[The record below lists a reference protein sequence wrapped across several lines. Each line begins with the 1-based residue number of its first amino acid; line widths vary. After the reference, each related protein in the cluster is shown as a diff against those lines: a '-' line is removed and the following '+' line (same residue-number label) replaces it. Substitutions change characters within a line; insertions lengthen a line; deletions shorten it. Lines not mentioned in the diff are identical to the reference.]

1 MTSVVVVGAFLVGGT
16 IGRGAVRA
24 AIGHVDASRSQWKH
38 QALGD
43 LSLTAPGKFAR
54 SALQLPPDARDQV
67 GRLVV
72 SSEQFRSDSK
82 DIGVLV
88 ARFTYRDDVLVSL
101 DGAAS
106 GAMQRM
112 GETPGI
118 TDLVFTTE
126 TVEPDVRQTHA
137 RFRTAG
143 TQARSELVV
152 IQRGQTL
159 WQIQVMAPDGPRVVQ
174 RMRRIIDSVVLR
186 DEE

>member
-1 MTSVVVVGAFLVGGT
+1 MVVGAFFVGGT

-24 AIGHVDASRSQWKH
+24 AIGHVNESRSQAKH

-43 LSLTAPGKFAR
+43 LSLTAPGTFAR
-54 SALQLPPDARDQV
+54 SALHLPAEARDQI
-67 GRLVV
+67 GPLVV

-88 ARFTYRDDVLVSL
+88 TRFTYRDDVLVSL

-118 TDLVFTTE
+118 SDLVFTTE
-126 TVEPDVRQTHA
+126 TVEPDVRETHA

-143 TQARSELVV
+143 RPARSESIL

-159 WQIQVMAPDGPRVVQ
+159 WQVQVLAPDGPRVVQ
-174 RMRRIIDSVVLR
+174 KMQRIIDSVVLR